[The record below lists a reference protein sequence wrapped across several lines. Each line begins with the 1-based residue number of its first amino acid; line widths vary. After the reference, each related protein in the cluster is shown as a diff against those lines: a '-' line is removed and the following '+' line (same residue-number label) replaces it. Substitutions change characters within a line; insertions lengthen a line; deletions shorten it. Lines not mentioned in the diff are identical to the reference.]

1 MRETG
6 WRRLLVVVLRV
17 AVAFLLGLAAPF
29 AAPQWAAAT
38 ELQAQERPGLRVRLP
53 GNPARQGPLVSTAGL
68 LDDRRTLDH
77 LHAGFPTR
85 LSYRVELWSTGGFV
99 NDLEGSSAWEV
110 LIRYDRL
117 DRSYQVVRGRA
128 GAAPEVIGR
137 FTSLP
142 EVAAALAVPYQPV
155 IGISTRGARY
165 YYNVTLTMETL
176 SANDLDEVERWLRGE
191 LQPAFRGERDPG
203 TAVTRG
209 MRTLIARLIAG
220 PQRTFSERTPTF
232 FVP

>member
-1 MRETG
+1 MR
-6 WRRLLVVVLRV
+6 L
-17 AVAFLLGLAAPF
+17 AVALVFSLAALMVVPVG
-29 AAPQWAAAT
+29 W
-38 ELQAQERPGLRVRLP
+38 LHAQERPGIRVRLP
-53 GNPARQGPLVSTAGL
+53 GDPSLQGPLVSSAGL

-99 NDLEGSSAWEV
+99 NDLEGSTSWEL

-117 DRSYQVVRGRA
+117 DRSYQVLRGRA
-128 GAAPEVIGR
+128 GATPQVLGR
-137 FTSLP
+137 FSELS
-142 EVAAALAVPYQPV
+142 EVATALATPYQPV
-155 IGISTRGARY
+155 ITISERNTRY
-165 YYNVTLTMETL
+165 YYNVSLTVETL

-191 LQPAFRGERDPG
+191 LQPAIRGERDPG

-209 MRTLIARLIAG
+209 VRTLIARLIAG
-220 PQRTFSERTPTF
+220 PQRNFSERTPTF

>member
-1 MRETG
+1 MRLAVG
-6 WRRLLVVVLRV
+6 LLVCSAAVL
-17 AVAFLLGLAAPF
+17 LAPLR
-29 AAPQWAAAT
+29 AAGG
-38 ELQAQERPGLRVRLP
+38 ELHAQERPGIRVSLP
-53 GNPARQGPLVSTAGL
+53 GDPSRQGPLVSSAGL

-85 LSYRVELWSTGGFV
+85 LTYRAELWSTGGFV
-99 NDLEGSSAWEV
+99 NDLEGSSGWEL

-128 GAAPEVIGR
+128 GATPQVLGR
-137 FTSLP
+137 FTELSD
-142 EVAAALAVPYQPV
+142 VAATLATPYQPV
-155 IGISTRGARY
+155 ITISRRNRRY
-165 YYNVTLTMETL
+165 YYNVTLTVETL

-191 LQPAFRGERDPG
+191 LQPAIRGERDPG

-209 MRTLIARLIAG
+209 VRTLIARLIAG